1 MYWQLLVYFS
11 DFPGFSQQL
20 SNCPGQGKH
29 SVTMRQE
36 QRLRALGTGQDG
48 EYQLGVAWPNPRF
61 TPVPGFEADC
71 ITDNLTGLV
80 WVTSSSITTTWQGA
94 LDYANNLVRCGQ
106 SDWRLPNVNELL
118 SLINTGETTT
128 STWLNTQGFTGLQ
141 STYYWT
147 SSTTLNTPTWSLMV
161 GLGSGRTI
169 PGQKTVAGAHYA
181 LPVRGTT
188 SGPALVWKTGQTTCY
203 DVAGAVRNCAGTG
216 EDGEYQA
223 GVAWP
228 EPRFVGGSGAEAAC
242 ITDQLTD
249 LMWLRTPNI
258 TTTVTWQDALTAANN
273 LSACG
278 HGDWRLPNWH
288 EFRSLANYGQQSLS
302 DWLNNPIQGFT
313 GVTGGFYW
321 SSTTKLSEPGQP
333 VGSYGWVFSA
343 TTSGVEGYSK
353 TDTGVPHGS
362 WAVRGPA
369 SVTPLPNIIV
379 DPMAINF
386 GYVI

>member
-1 MYWQLLVYFS
+1 MPF
-11 DFPGFSQQL
+11 
-20 SNCPGQGKH
+20 
-29 SVTMRQE
+29 
-36 QRLRALGTGQDG
+36 A
-48 EYQLGVAWPNPRF
+48 
-61 TPVPGFEADC
+61 
-71 ITDNLTGLV
+71 
-80 WVTSSSITTTWQGA
+80 
-94 LDYANNLVRCGQ
+94 
-106 SDWRLPNVNELL
+106 
-118 SLINTGETTT
+118 
-128 STWLNTQGFTGLQ
+128 
-141 STYYWT
+141 
-147 SSTTLNTPTWSLMV
+147 
-161 GLGSGRTI
+161 
-169 PGQKTVAGAHYA
+169 
-181 LPVRGTT
+181 VRGTT

-203 DVAGAVRNCAGTG
+203 DEAGAVRNCAGTG

-228 EPRFVGGSGAEAAC
+228 EPRFVVGSGAEADC

-278 HGDWRLPNWH
+278 HSDWRLPNWN

-302 DWLNNPIQGFT
+302 DWLNNPAQGFT

-321 SSTTKLSEPGQP
+321 SSTTKLSEP
-333 VGSYGWVFSA
+333 VNLSAHMAWVFSA

-353 TDTGVPHGS
+353 TDTGVPHGA

-379 DPMAINF
+379 DPTSINF
-386 GYVI
+386 GYVLLNNPSVAQTVTIRNGGTVKTLR